1 MNPLQMKIEN
11 GSTVT
16 LTYSLRVEGFEG
28 EVWEQIPNDEPMVIV
43 IGEGEVLEKFE
54 QSLVGQ
60 EKGNKFQVMIPCAD
74 AYGPEDP
81 EAIFELPKDSVK
93 LEDDADDED
102 FMEGELV
109 SFQVEGEEL
118 YGVIVEYDLNKV
130 TVDCNHPFAD
140 EDLYFDIKIIDVTR

>member
-1 MNPLQMKIEN
+1 M
-11 GSTVT
+11 
-16 LTYSLRVEGFEG
+16 
-28 EVWEQIPNDEPMVIV
+28 
-43 IGEGEVLEKFE
+43 
-54 QSLVGQ
+54 
-60 EKGNKFQVMIPCAD
+60 MIPCDD

-140 EDLYFDIKIIDVTR
+140 EDLYFDIKILDVSR